1 MNRDVQSLRGFA
13 CLMLVLYHVAG
24 ATPEQG
30 LRISDG
36 LLRLLTDGLATVR
49 MPLFAL
55 IAGAMYG
62 WRPGMDAAK
71 LADKFKRLI
80 VPMLIVG
87 TIFALVQAWVPGSNQ
102 QIEDWHLLHI
112 LPVAHYWFLE
122 SLFLV
127 FCVMTLVDLVHGLA
141 SVLRWAG
148 VFGASIALYLTHPG
162 ENWFG
167 FMGMIYLL
175 PYFLAGFALTRFG
188 FATMALAPRLAPVM
202 IVCAL
207 AVMAIWEPPSV
218 DMNRFSLAM
227 LGIGLLLSSA
237 LWIRPMRARWLAR
250 IGDYSFAIFLFHVFF
265 TAATRILLNAL
276 GVHVLGVH
284 VVLGLAGGVIGP
296 VLLHLLIVRS
306 SVLRALVLGMYK
318 KPAAA
323 RDPDVCALNRP
334 VQEAP
339 PSCR

>member
-1 MNRDVQSLRGFA
+1 MMNRDVQSLRGFA

-24 ATPEQG
+24 ATPAQG
-30 LRISDG
+30 LHISDG
-36 LLRLLTDGLATVR
+36 LLRLLTDALVTVR

-55 IAGAMYG
+55 IAGAMHG

-87 TIFALVQAWVPGSNQ
+87 TVFALVQAWVPDANS
-102 QIEDWHLLHI
+102 EVRDWHLLHI

-127 FCVMTLVDLVHGLA
+127 FCVMTLVEGVHGLA
-141 SVLRWAG
+141 SIKRWAC
-148 VFGASIALYLTHPG
+148 VFGASIALYLIHPG
-162 ENWFG
+162 QNWFG

-188 FATMALAPRLAPVM
+188 LATKALARRLAPLMMVG
-202 IVCAL
+202 AL
-207 AVMAIWEPPSV
+207 AAMALWAPPQL
-218 DMNRFSLAM
+218 DANRFSPAM

-237 LWIRPMRARWLAR
+237 LWIRPVRARWLAR

-265 TAATRILLNAL
+265 TAATRIVLNRL
-276 GVHVLGVH
+276 GVQMLELH
-284 VVLGLAGGVIGP
+284 VVLGLACGVIGP
-296 VLLHLLIVRS
+296 VFVHLLIVRS
-306 SVLRALVLGMYK
+306 SLMRALLLGMYK

-323 RDPDVCALNRP
+323 RGPEVSASLS
-334 VQEAP
+334 QA
-339 PSCR
+339 